1 VKRDTPHI
9 LLVNPWI
16 HDFAAY
22 DFWAKPLGLL
32 YLAAILSQ
40 HGYNVTYL
48 DCLDRFHP
56 QAPPADPFARNGR
69 GPYLKTRIPK
79 PRGLEDVPRNFS
91 RYGIRPEWLR
101 SDLLALPR
109 PDLILM
115 TSLMT
120 YWYPGIQET
129 IGAIKAMWP
138 DVPVVLGGIYA
149 SLCHDHARDHSG
161 ADHVATG
168 SAENF
173 ILRLVGDFTGFSVN
187 PLFDAGDLD
196 TYPYPAFELQ
206 RKITYIPLLTSRG
219 CPFTC
224 KYCASH
230 FLNSKRM
237 LRSPPSVVEEIC
249 YWHDKYGV
257 KDFAFYDDALLVD
270 VHTHAIPILE
280 GIVQANVTVC
290 FHTPNAIHI
299 REITRR
305 TARLMYKAGFR
316 TLRLGL
322 ETAAFETREALD
334 RKVTDEEFKEAVS
347 RLKEAGFQKDQ
358 VGAYLLTGLPGQELH
373 TLENSIKTVKQ
384 CGITPILAHYSP
396 IPQTALWKQ
405 AVASSR
411 YKLESD
417 PVFTNNAISPCQD
430 KTFSWETLTYL
441 KNLVSAHP

>member
-1 VKRDTPHI
+1 
-9 LLVNPWI
+9 
-16 HDFAAY
+16 
-22 DFWAKPLGLL
+22 
-32 YLAAILSQ
+32 
-40 HGYNVTYL
+40 
-48 DCLDRFHP
+48 
-56 QAPPADPFARNGR
+56 
-69 GPYLKTRIPK
+69 
-79 PRGLEDVPRNFS
+79 
-91 RYGIRPEWLR
+91 
-101 SDLLALPR
+101 
-109 PDLILM
+109 
-115 TSLMT
+115 
-120 YWYPGIQET
+120 
-129 IGAIKAMWP
+129 
-138 DVPVVLGGIYA
+138 
-149 SLCHDHARDHSG
+149 
-161 ADHVATG
+161 
-168 SAENF
+168 
-173 ILRLVGDFTGFSVN
+173 
-187 PLFDAGDLD
+187 
-196 TYPYPAFELQ
+196 
-206 RKITYIPLLTSRG
+206 
-219 CPFTC
+219 
-224 KYCASH
+224 
-230 FLNSKRM
+230 M

-249 YWHDKYGV
+249 HWHDKYGV

-280 GIVQANVTVC
+280 GIVQAGVTVC

-334 RKVTDEEFKEAVS
+334 RKVTDEEFKQAVS